1 MEFGKKVYIGNFI
14 VTKKSKSLS
23 KEEMEALRDEE
34 GIKRGERKKLSRNS
48 YPYMHIEAV
57 GGGWELNI
65 YMGMTMF
72 DALDNLTVVADEKRG
87 WTVPGDEG
95 VNAEIVITGM
105 FIDTTTVGD
114 ADYQIAKLDAMRG
127 YIERRANGGDIE
139 EVKDE
144 KE

>member
-23 KEEMEALRDEE
+23 KEEMEALRNEE
-34 GIKRGERKKLSRNS
+34 GIRPDKRKELSRHS
-48 YPYMHIEAV
+48 FPYMHIENV

-72 DALDNLTVVADEKRG
+72 DALDNLTVVSDDARG

-95 VNAEIVITGM
+95 ANAEIIITGM

-114 ADYQIAKLDAMRG
+114 AEYQTAKLEAMRDF
-127 YIERRANGGDIE
+127 IERCVNKGEIE
-139 EVKDE
+139 DEKDE